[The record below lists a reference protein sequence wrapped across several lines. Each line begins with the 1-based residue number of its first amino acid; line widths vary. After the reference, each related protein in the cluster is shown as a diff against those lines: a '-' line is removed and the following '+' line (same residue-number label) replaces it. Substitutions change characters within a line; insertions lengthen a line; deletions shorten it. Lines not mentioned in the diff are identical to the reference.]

1 MTLASFFSLAA
12 VLTSH
17 RRRRGYIES
26 YTFPA
31 SVYQTVWKLH
41 PHLCA
46 SDRDA
51 VAEMLREWFL
61 LCLAARGKFLSM
73 PSQIVDDA
81 WHAFIIDT
89 RAYAQF
95 CRNAFGRFLHHTP
108 AEAMAT
114 PTSGSRGLRRTWRAA
129 LFHERQDLA
138 QPQRLP
144 RLFAIDERLAVKNG
158 FRYRLDCSRSN
169 GAGGYCGMHLGGES
183 CGAGG
188 CGSGSE
194 ASDSGGWW
202 FGSGD
207 SSPSCGSGSSCG
219 GGCGGD

>member
-1 MTLASFFSLAA
+1 MTLASLFSLVA
-12 VLTSH
+12 VLTRRSQQ
-17 RRRRGYIES
+17 RRRFIES
-26 YTFPA
+26 YQFPA
-31 SVYQTVWKLH
+31 SIYGTVRKLH
-41 PHLCA
+41 PELSAADC
-46 SDRDA
+46 DG
-51 VAEMLREWFL
+51 VAELLREWFL

-81 WHAFIIDT
+81 WHAFIVDT

-95 CRNAFGRFLHHTP
+95 CCKAFGRFLHHTP
-108 AEAMAT
+108 AEAMT
-114 PTSGSRGLRRTWRAA
+114 TLTDGSRGLRRTWRAA
-129 LFHERQDLA
+129 LFHEGQDLMR
-138 QPQRLP
+138 PQRLP
-144 RLFAIDERLAVKNG
+144 RLFAIDDRLKVKNG

-169 GAGGYCGMHLGGES
+169 GTGGYCGMHLGGES

-194 ASDSGGWW
+194 GGGTGGWW

-207 SSPSCGSGSSCG
+207 SGLSCG